1 MEVVSINGQLREV
14 IGKKDARNLRR
25 EEQVP
30 CVVYGGEENIH
41 FYTDRKSFKDL
52 IFTSDAHLVHINV
65 DGKEV
70 QAVLK
75 ATQYHPVS
83 DEILHADFMQ
93 VFPDKEVLL
102 QIPVHLT
109 GSAIGVR
116 NGGNLRHSLRRLQV
130 SALPQDLPSAIVIDI
145 TNMRIGNTQTVA
157 DIQEGKSFKILNSE
171 RAVVVAVLTSRNAI
185 DEDEDEEEG
194 EGEGAEGETADA
206 PAAEAAE

>member
-1 MEVVSINGQLREV
+1 MEVVSISGQLREE

-25 EEQVP
+25 DEQVP
-30 CVVYGGEENIH
+30 CVIYGGEENIH
-41 FYTDRKSFKDL
+41 FYTDRKSFKD
-52 IFTSDAHLVHINV
+52 IIYTSDAHLVYINV

-70 QAVLK
+70 QAVVK
-75 ATQYHPVS
+75 ATQFHPVT

-130 SALPQDLPSAIVIDI
+130 SALPQDLPSAIVIDV
-145 TNMRIGNTQTVA
+145 TNMRIGHSKTVA
-157 DIQEGKSFKILNSE
+157 DIQEGKSFNILNSE
-171 RAVVVAVLTSRNAI
+171 RAVVVAILTSRNAI
-185 DEDEDEEEG
+185 ADDEDEEG
-194 EGEGAEGETADA
+194 EEGAEGETAEA

>member
-145 TNMRIGNTQTVA
+145 TNMRIGHTQTVA

-185 DEDEDEEEG
+185 DEDEEDE